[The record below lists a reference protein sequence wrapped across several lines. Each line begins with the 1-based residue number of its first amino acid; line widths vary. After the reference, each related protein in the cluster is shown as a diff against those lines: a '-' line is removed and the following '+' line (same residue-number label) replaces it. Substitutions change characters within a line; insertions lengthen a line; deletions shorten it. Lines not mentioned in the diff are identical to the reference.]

1 MALSQISGE
10 DFTVMVMVTAMVTAM
25 VTVMVMVMV
34 MVTAMAMDTEKLKIR
49 DLTDLKFE
57 KEISCSSSRV
67 GISFLRT

>member
-25 VTVMVMVMV
+25 VTVVMVMV

-57 KEISCSSSRV
+57 KK
-67 GISFLRT
+67 